1 MKRKTEYD
9 ATKLTQVATNKAVMS
24 VYVDAFPIE
33 QVRLRFAE
41 FEDAKNTIDIYLSF
55 EDVLRIVQDIK
66 SSKIFKDMQSSQYP
80 IQISFGGSVKDGKV
94 EASQKR
100 GGEDAYFIIPL
111 NYNIT
116 TSLVCMHFCIDDNP
130 CSS

>member
-94 EASQKR
+94 ESR
-100 GGEDAYFIIPL
+100 SI
-111 NYNIT
+111 
-116 TSLVCMHFCIDDNP
+116 S
-130 CSS
+130 